1 MTSQT
6 LTEWTRVLTETVS
19 ERTGDLYGASAL
31 TQAVSAILALHTWA
45 DVPDDLHPNPK
56 AARLLIKAHRRRLAE
71 AGRRVKKSATL
82 DLDGFAAMVLRC
94 DTSTLTGLRDR
105 LIIIWSIWAMTRRSE
120 FADRVLPDA
129 VIVPTKGVR
138 LFFASSKTDQAAEG
152 EWVSMPVRGDV
163 LDPVTAYVEY
173 RDALAAVGITTGKIL
188 RRIDR
193 WGNIGDELSAESV
206 NDIIQALAEAAGVA
220 WDDEGNKLTAHGLR
234 ATGATLADEAGASD
248 AVKRKQGRWSPH
260 SKVADGYV
268 RPRDEWNGNAM
279 AKVPS
284 IPAQRLESSDA
295 VSLEG
300 SQ

>member
-6 LTEWTRVLTETVS
+6 LTEWTRVLAETVS

-56 AARLLIKAHRRRLAE
+56 AARLLIKAHKKRQAD

-82 DLDGFAAMVLRC
+82 DLDGCAAMVQQC
-94 DTSTLTGLRDR
+94 DTTTLVGLRNR
-105 LIIIWSIWAMTRRSE
+105 LIVVWSVWAMTRRSE

-129 VIVPTKGVR
+129 VVVPTKGMR

-152 EWVSMPVRGDV
+152 EWVSMPARDDL
-163 LDPVTAYVEY
+163 LDPVTAYTEY
-173 RDALAAVGITTGKIL
+173 RDALAAAGITTGKIL

-193 WGNIGDELSAESV
+193 WGTIGDELSAESV
-206 NDIIQALAEAAGVA
+206 NDIIQALAAAAGVA
-220 WDDEGNKLTAHGLR
+220 WDDQGNKLTAHGLR

-268 RPRDEWNGNAM
+268 RHRDEWGGNAM
-279 AKVPS
+279 ANVPAV
-284 IPAQRLESSDA
+284 PAPRGPIQED
-295 VSLEG
+295 
-300 SQ
+300 